1 MNSST
6 PQSSLQPAS
15 LKGGVPLAIGALL
28 IAQTLPLSPANAQ
41 ATEANSA
48 EICTSPSFGGKPSDL
63 LPDRN
68 KCADAP
74 AAAVA
79 AGLTQTEIFWVP
91 TAQLQNTN
99 PPKTCSS
106 PTLLTA
112 KVPRGIKTFIMV
124 NILPT
129 SRQLQVTGTGN
140 ADVLIGSAGSSDK
153 LKGGGGLDTYVVGGL
168 QASLTVQAPDRVF
181 PSSPV
186 LEQDDLTFG
195 GSTEFI
201 HIKPGDGQSNPGE
214 IQTPLSSTPTIT
226 PRGGSAV
233 PASRRPSA
241 TSCQA
246 SLSPWKNFNL
256 AYNTSLAR
264 LPTLFPG
271 ERSDIPASLLAQPL
285 QPVLDTRNPVNGSW
299 GNRCNT
305 PNCSINPDDF
315 RADVRD
321 SQGFPGAPTLRG
333 FNIESPD
340 ADQIFVPSR
349 NLVFQGKP
357 INVAFPP
364 GKKIP
369 VLVVQDGVRF
379 GPARL
384 LKQSQI
390 SQLQRQSRGLLTV
403 KNKDIP
409 LVYFRANG
417 LLVISQS
424 NAPLGTSKNPGVV
437 VARLLDNTNRPL
449 DLPVRNDGI
458 YVSRFLTFSASP
470 NNIKGQSGGN
480 DYIR

>member
-41 ATEANSA
+41 VTEANSA
-48 EICTSPSFGGKPSDL
+48 EICTSPTFGRVVQRPSPPVPPNAESD
-63 LPDRN
+63 
-68 KCADAP
+68 KCTDAP
-74 AAAVA
+74 AAAIA

-91 TAQLQNTN
+91 TAAQRQSTSG
-99 PPKTCSS
+99 PCSS
-106 PTLLTA
+106 PRLLKA
-112 KVPRGIKTFIMV
+112 NVPKGIKTFIMV

-153 LKGGGGLDTYVVGGL
+153 LIGNGGLDTYVVGGL

-181 PSSPV
+181 PSSPAS
-186 LEQDDLTFG
+186 EQDDLTFG

-264 LPTLFPG
+264 LPTLFPD
-271 ERSDIPASLLAQPL
+271 ERTDIPASLLAQPL

-299 GNRCNT
+299 ENRCNT
-305 PNCSINPDDF
+305 QNCNINPDDS
-315 RADVRD
+315 RADVGNK
-321 SQGFPGAPTLRG
+321 QGVPGAPTLRG

-349 NLVFQGKP
+349 NLVFQGEP

-364 GKKIP
+364 GKEIP
-369 VLVVQDGVRF
+369 ILVVQEGVRF

-390 SQLQRQSRGLLTV
+390 SQLQRQSRGLLSV

-424 NAPLGTSKNPGVV
+424 NAPLGTAENPGVV
-437 VARLLDNTNRPL
+437 VARLLDSTNRPL
-449 DLPVRNDGI
+449 DLPVSNDGI
-458 YVSRFLTFSASP
+458 YPSRFLTFTP
-470 NNIKGQSGGN
+470 VRIP
-480 DYIR
+480 R